1 MVSRHRQLKDAQAR
15 VNEAVAN
22 VVVNLD
28 PAHGVTVMGD
38 ERRALTTLVQAWR
51 EFDQL
56 RRDLDG
62 QAPHAN
68 RDTSVNASLPRKGY
82 TRRRLLDLLVA
93 HYHHFHDGLTCHEL
107 EARTGGTHQN
117 VSPQVNYLE
126 TAGWIRNSGRT
137 RMTPSGRDAIVW
149 EPTEAA
155 LVAVRDANLGAA
167 S

>member
-1 MVSRHRQLKDAQAR
+1 MVSRHRQLKDAQAA

-22 VVVNLD
+22 WAAITSQMGSILNPIAVNL
-28 PAHGVTVMGD
+28 
-38 ERRALTTLVQAWR
+38 LNAWA

-82 TRRRLLDLLVA
+82 MRRRILDLLVA
-93 HYHHFHDGLTCHEL
+93 HHHQFGDGLTCHEI
-107 EARTGGTHQN
+107 EARIQGTHQN

-137 RMTPSGRDAIVW
+137 RLTPSKREAIVW
-149 EPTEAA
+149 EPTTEAFT
-155 LVAVRDANLGAA
+155 AVRDSSLGAA

>member
-1 MVSRHRQLKDAQAR
+1 MVSRHRQLKDAQAA

-22 VVVNLD
+22 WAAITSQMGSILNPIAVNL
-28 PAHGVTVMGD
+28 
-38 ERRALTTLVQAWR
+38 LNAWG

-62 QAPHAN
+62 DMPHAD
-68 RDTSVNASLPRKGY
+68 RDTSANVSLPKRGY
-82 TRRRLLDLLVA
+82 MRRRILDVLVA
-93 HYHHFHDGLTCHEL
+93 HHHHFHDGMTCHEL
-107 EARTGGTHQN
+107 EARTGGSHQN

-126 TAGWIRNSGRT
+126 AAGWIRNSGRT
-137 RMTPSGRDAIVW
+137 RLTPSKREAIVW

-155 LVAVRDANLGAA
+155 LEAVRDSNLGAA

>member
-1 MVSRHRQLKDAQAR
+1 MVSRHRQLKDAQVA
-15 VNEAVAN
+15 VNEAVERFLSPPLYGIT
-22 VVVNLD
+22 VRGDKMRELD
-28 PAHGVTVMGD
+28 
-38 ERRALTTLVQAWR
+38 ALRETWG

-93 HYHHFHDGLTCHEL
+93 HQHQFHDGLTCHEL

-137 RMTPSGRDAIVW
+137 RLTPSKREAIVW

>member
-1 MVSRHRQLKDAQAR
+1 MVSRHRQLKDAQAA
-15 VNEAVAN
+15 VNER
-22 VVVNLD
+22 LD
-28 PAHGVTVMGD
+28 AWV
-38 ERRALTTLVQAWR
+38 RAARPLVSTFIGRQESLALIEAWD

-62 QAPHAN
+62 DMSHAN
-68 RDTSVNASLPRKGY
+68 RDTSVGASLPKRGY
-82 TRRRLLDLLVA
+82 MRRRLLDILVA
-93 HYHHFHDGLTCHEL
+93 HHHHFHDGLTCHEL
-107 EARTGGTHQN
+107 EARTNGSHQN

-137 RMTPSGRDAIVW
+137 RLTPSKREAIVW

-155 LVAVRDANLGAA
+155 LAAVRDSNLGAA

>member
-1 MVSRHRQLKDAQAR
+1 MVSRHRQLKDAQAA

-22 VVVNLD
+22 WAAYVRHYMDTERYDPNGPQRRLLD
-28 PAHGVTVMGD
+28 
-38 ERRALTTLVQAWR
+38 AWD

-62 QAPHAN
+62 DMPHAN
-68 RDTSVNASLPRKGY
+68 RDTSVNASLPKRGY
-82 TRRRLLDLLVA
+82 TRRQLLDLLVA
-93 HYHHFHDGLTCHEL
+93 HYHQFHDGLTCHEM
-107 EARTGGTHQN
+107 EARTGKTHQN

-137 RMTPSGRDAIVW
+137 RLTPSKREAIVW

-155 LVAVRDANLGAA
+155 LAAVRESNLGGA

>member
-1 MVSRHRQLKDAQAR
+1 MVSRHRQLKDAQTA

-22 VVVNLD
+22 WID
-28 PAHGVTVMGD
+28 AKSYQYGD
-38 ERRALTTLVQAWR
+38 LHDAERRLLGAWN

-82 TRRRLLDLLVA
+82 MRRKILDLLVA
-93 HYHHFHDGLTCHEL
+93 HQIEYRDGLTCKEI
-107 EARTGGTHQN
+107 EARLNGEHEN

-137 RMTPSGRDAIVW
+137 RLTPSKREAIVW
-149 EPTEAA
+149 EPTASA
-155 LVAVRDANLGAA
+155 LDAVRDSSLGAA